1 MSYQLSPYLALD
13 GTTREAMEF
22 YQSVLG
28 GELTMMT
35 FAEAGAGDFPGSDRI
50 MHASLTTA
58 GGLEI
63 FGADTLVEM
72 GHTAGDTV
80 ALSLM
85 GNDDALPGLFAALS
99 DGGTVTV
106 PFERQMWGD
115 DYGQFRDKFGVVWH
129 VNRQGDPAA

>member
-63 FGADTLVEM
+63 FGADTLAEM

-115 DYGQFRDKFGVVWH
+115 DYGQFRDRFGVVWH
-129 VNRQGDPAA
+129 VNRQGDTAA

>member
-63 FGADTLVEM
+63 FGADTLAEM

-85 GNDDALPGLFAALS
+85 GNDDALPGLFAALAE
-99 DGGTVTV
+99 GGTVTV

-115 DYGQFRDKFGVVWH
+115 DYGLVTDKYGISWH
-129 VNRQGDPAA
+129 VNIAGGAAE

>member
-63 FGADTLVEM
+63 FGADTLAEM

-85 GNDDALPGLFAALS
+85 GNDDALPGLFAAAARNTSRSIDDLAI
-99 DGGTVTV
+99 
-106 PFERQMWGD
+106 FECGSA
-115 DYGQFRDKFGVVWH
+115 FLANDKG
-129 VNRQGDPAA
+129 AAPQR

>member
-50 MHASLTTA
+50 
-58 GGLEI
+58 EI
-63 FGADTLVEM
+63 FGADTLAQM

-85 GNDDALPGLFAALS
+85 GNDDALPGLFAALAE
-99 DGGTVTV
+99 GGTVTV

>member
-1 MSYQLSPYLALD
+1 MAIALNPYLNFP
-13 GTTREAMEF
+13 GTTREAMTF

-85 GNDDALPGLFAALS
+85 GNDDALPGLFAALAE
-99 DGGTVTV
+99 GGTVTV

-129 VNRQGDPAA
+129 VNRQGDTAA

>member
-115 DYGQFRDKFGVVWH
+115 DYGQFRDRFGVVWH
-129 VNRQGDPAA
+129 VNRQGDTAA

>member
-63 FGADTLVEM
+63 FGADTLAEM

-85 GNDDALPGLFAALS
+85 GNDDALPGLFAALAE
-99 DGGTVTV
+99 GGTVTV

-115 DYGQFRDKFGVVWH
+115 DYGQLVDKFRILWH
-129 VNRQGDPAA
+129 VNIAGAA

>member
-1 MSYQLSPYLALD
+1 
-13 GTTREAMEF
+13 MEF

-63 FGADTLVEM
+63 FGADTLAEM

-85 GNDDALPGLFAALS
+85 GNDDALPGLFAALAE
-99 DGGTVTV
+99 GGTVTV

>member
-63 FGADTLVEM
+63 FGADTLAEM

-85 GNDDALPGLFAALS
+85 GNDDALPGLFEALAE
-99 DGGTVTV
+99 GGTITV
-106 PFERQMWGD
+106 PFERQIWGD
-115 DYGQFRDKFGVVWH
+115 DYGQLRDRFGVVWH
-129 VNRQGDPAA
+129 VNRQGDNGA

>member
-1 MSYQLSPYLALD
+1 MSYNLSPYLALD
-13 GTTREAMEF
+13 GTTRQAMEF

-28 GELTMMT
+28 GELAMTT

-50 MHASLTTA
+50 MHASLVTD
-58 GGLEI
+58 GGIAI

-72 GHTAGDTV
+72 GHTPGDTV

-85 GNDDALPGLFAALS
+85 GNDDALPGLFRALAE
-99 DGGTVTV
+99 GGTVTV

-115 DYGQFRDKFGVVWH
+115 DYGQLRDRFGVVWH
-129 VNRQGDPAA
+129 VNRQGDTAA

>member
-129 VNRQGDPAA
+129 VNRQGDTAA

>member
-99 DGGTVTV
+99 DGGTVTG

-115 DYGQFRDKFGVVWH
+115 DYGQFRDRFGVVWH
-129 VNRQGDPAA
+129 VNRQGDTAA